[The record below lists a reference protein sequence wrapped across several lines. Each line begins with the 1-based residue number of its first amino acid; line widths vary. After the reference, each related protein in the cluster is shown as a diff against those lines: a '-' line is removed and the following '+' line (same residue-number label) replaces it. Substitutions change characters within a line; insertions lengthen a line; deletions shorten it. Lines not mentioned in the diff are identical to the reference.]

1 MIDHESHLKQVTAE
15 LKRLSA
21 EINDLNNTLAVKR
34 EQFMKYQG
42 IGEYL
47 TANGIKVEE
56 EPQEPQ
62 EGNNPE

>member
-15 LKRLSA
+15 MKRLSA
-21 EINDLNNTLAVKR
+21 EINELNNTLAVRR

-42 IGEYL
+42 IAEYL

-62 EGNNPE
+62 EENNPE